1 MKKKRW
7 LRQTKL
13 EAFSNLSE
21 EILSLGLK
29 KGYFEDPWRFKSLR
43 SKAILLLD
51 DRDLVNEISEFIHDI
66 FMLSQGNTQVEL
78 NMPDDFNIETD
89 NGRKAGKKE
98 LEKGIAVDHLEKKAE
113 SIVLKLGENIRN
125 T

>member
-1 MKKKRW
+1 M
-7 LRQTKL
+7 
-13 EAFSNLSE
+13 
-21 EILSLGLK
+21 K
-29 KGYFEDPWRFKSLR
+29 KGYFEDPWRFKSLS

-89 NGRKAGKKE
+89 NGRKTGKKE
-98 LEKGIAVDHLEKKAE
+98 FEKGIAVDHLEKKAE